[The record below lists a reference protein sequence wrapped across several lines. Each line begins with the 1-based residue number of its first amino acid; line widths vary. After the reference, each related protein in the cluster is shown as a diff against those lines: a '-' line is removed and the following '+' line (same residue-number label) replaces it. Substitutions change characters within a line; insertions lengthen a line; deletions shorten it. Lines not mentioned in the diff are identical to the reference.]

1 MHYHH
6 GFFADAPPAGIG
18 IGFDTAMDRAVE
30 ALFPSVGAG
39 RRVLDV
45 GAGWCGPLAMLEDSN
60 NCSVVGVTISSAQS
74 VLSPVMLIYSNFP
87 CRLA

>member
-18 IGFDTAMDRAVE
+18 FDTAMDRAVE
-30 ALFPSVGAG
+30 ALFPAVGEN

-45 GAGWCGPLAMLEDSN
+45 GSGWCGPLAMLEDSN

-74 VLSPVMLIYSNFP
+74 VLSPYLY
-87 CRLA
+87 